1 MAKIRWLPG
10 KDLKVL
16 HDRVDRLLGGTFA
29 TSHAFDTG
37 VTQIAFRPMVDIIE
51 TKDTIVIQA
60 EIPGV
65 CREDIDIEVTGNQ
78 LTLKGNRTPREQF
91 EDEHYYRSERVF
103 GRFKRVFPLPTLVN
117 PSEIE
122 ASIKNGILEILIP
135 KPVPQKPNKI
145 PID

>member
-10 KDLKVL
+10 KDLKLL

-29 TSHAFDTG
+29 ASHLFDTG
-37 VTQIAFRPMVDIIE
+37 VSHIAFRPMVDIIE
-51 TKDTIVIQA
+51 TKTAIVIQA
-60 EIPGV
+60 EIPGI

-78 LTLKGNRTPREQF
+78 LTLRGRRTRREQF

-103 GRFKRVFPLPTLVN
+103 GHFKRVFPLPEMVN
-117 PSEIE
+117 PTEIE

-135 KPVPQKPNKI
+135 KPAPQHPKKI
-145 PID
+145 PIE